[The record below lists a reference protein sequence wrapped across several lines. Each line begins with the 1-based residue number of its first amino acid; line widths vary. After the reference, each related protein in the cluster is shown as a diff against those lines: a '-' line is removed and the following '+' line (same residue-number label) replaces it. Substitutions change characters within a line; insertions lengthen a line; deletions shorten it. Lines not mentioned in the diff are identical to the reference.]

1 MCICVCLLPIFTLDW
16 ICSFTC
22 SYQQLHVHIDSLLS
36 PIFPITVSQI
46 ANSPWWAL
54 PSILFFLAVFSHT
67 FTFKHI
73 LSTHIPTVQSTLN
86 SKIRGNKTLTQRE
99 LLCIETLFI
108 LMNLTSQNCTFLRNE
123 CYNLKA
129 MSRWRKRV
137 SASLLS
143 FFSLRLSPVNDSSVE
158 SVTLARPGQMS
169 PEEMARL

>member
-86 SKIRGNKTLTQRE
+86 SKIRGNKTLTHRKPFSF
-99 LLCIETLFI
+99 LWISPPRTVLFYEMSAI
-108 LMNLTSQNCTFLRNE
+108 TSRQCQGEGNMSAPPCWAFSRSGSLQLMTRV
-123 CYNLKA
+123 
-129 MSRWRKRV
+129 WRV
-137 SASLLS
+137 L
-143 FFSLRLSPVNDSSVE
+143 P
-158 SVTLARPGQMS
+158 
-169 PEEMARL
+169 